1 MGPGGE
7 AVRTVTLAAGE
18 DLTGDNDLY
27 TLLAVDGTG
36 KVEKAVAT
44 QGKLQAGVLM
54 YPVKEDAPATVA
66 LLQGIVPMRASA
78 AIAIGDYVS
87 AAADGLV
94 AGNSALATARNTVGI
109 ALTAATAKYDVI
121 RVLVTT
127 NRGA

>member
-7 AVRTVTLAAGE
+7 AVQTVTLAAGE

-27 TLLAVDGTG
+27 TLLAVDGAG
-36 KVEKAVAT
+36 KVEKAVVT
-44 QGKLQAGVLM
+44 GSKLQAGVLM
-54 YPVKEDAPATVA
+54 YPVKENEAATVA

-87 AAADGLV
+87 ANADGLV
-94 AGNSALATARNTVGI
+94 AGNSTLATSRNTVGV
-109 ALTAATAKYDVI
+109 ALTAAAAKYDVI
-121 RVLVTT
+121 RVLATT